1 MKTYISNFVF
11 HKTNSPEELLPID
24 QEEGLCNL
32 QHLQFKQ
39 RPEMMS
45 EETVGA

>member
-11 HKTNSPEELLPID
+11 HKTSPPEELLPIN
-24 QEEGLCNL
+24 QEEVLYYL
-32 QHLQFKQ
+32 QHSQFEQ

-45 EETVGA
+45 EKAVEA